1 MKVKHIKPV
10 ENNNVHEG
18 LILLVSSRLYI
29 LLSVAYV
36 NTSILSVGTLLL
48 QGFEI
53 YIKEWGLFCS
63 GRRRKTKQTE

>member
-10 ENNNVHEG
+10 ENNNFHEG

-53 YIKEWGLFCS
+53 YIKE
-63 GRRRKTKQTE
+63 